1 MKPVS
6 MWVIIG
12 TSLFIATG
20 ALAQSHGNRPPA
32 LFADFGD
39 FEVMTA
45 ATGMPIADK
54 ATPLPGTVPI
64 AGINEL
70 LQSSL
75 LRQSRLRSIGAQA
88 QAEMPDT
95 SNLNDLVPLVKGQ
108 GNVINKLGL
117 TNDNDLI
124 F

>member
-6 MWVIIG
+6 MWVILG
-12 TSLFIATG
+12 MSLLLVTG
-20 ALAQSHGNRPPA
+20 ATAQPLFGFFDGIAAINKNAPA
-32 LFADFGD
+32 T
-39 FEVMTA
+39 MTE
-45 ATGMPIADK
+45 MPITGK
-54 ATPLPGTVPI
+54 TTPLPGTVPI

-70 LQSSL
+70 LQISL
-75 LRQSRLRSIGAQA
+75 LRQGRLRSIGAQA